1 MKLLS
6 LLLLSVALTTQLCAA
21 EPAVD
26 DVSVNEL
33 QGMLVDIETELE
45 SRGVSIRDKQGRIEK
60 AQSRMQR
67 LVNRGSWKNAIIGS
81 VLTAAVTA
89 HPAGILVGGVAGSM
103 VGKSKNYDRVEE
115 KLAVIEREILL
126 DEDDFLTEEEMRLA
140 AFSGDITLKEE
151 VHEEFEETGE
161 TMLVDIPEV
170 NTNEVVDTFKKE
182 SPSNIQNTTV
192 AASGQVAQFVA
203 SNVNG
208 GSNHTQAN
216 TSAYENAYAQPSK
229 PELESCYG
237 RSVGDRKTRTQL
249 PHCFYMMY

>member
-1 MKLLS
+1 MKLL
-6 LLLLSVALTTQLCAA
+6 LMMLLSLSLVTPLCAE

-26 DVSVNEL
+26 GASVNEL
-33 QGMLVDIETELE
+33 QGMLQDIESELE

-67 LVNRGSWKNAIIGS
+67 LVNRGSWKNAVIGG
-81 VLTAAVTA
+81 VLAAAVTA
-89 HPAGILVGGVAGSM
+89 HPAGLLVGGVAGGM
-103 VGKSKNYDRVEE
+103 VGKSKDYNRVEE

-126 DEDDFLTEEEMRLA
+126 DEDDFLTDEEMRLA

-151 VHEEFEETGE
+151 VHEQFEETDE

-170 NTNEVVDTFKKE
+170 NIQEKVVEIFKKE
-182 SPSNIQNTTV
+182 SSPNVNTTT
-192 AASGQVAQFVA
+192 AKAGHIAQFVA
-203 SNVNG
+203 SNVDG
-208 GSNHTQAN
+208 GASKAEATH
-216 TSAYENAYAQPSK
+216 YESTRPQPR

-237 RSVGDRKTRTQL
+237 RSEGDRKARERL